1 MKDLQKAS
9 IIYSGNVQGV
19 GFRFTARDVACRT
32 GVSGFARN
40 LGSGDVE
47 VVCEGTPDQVQRFI
61 RDLGE
66 SMREYIADSKID
78 TSPAAGE
85 FTSFEIRF

>member
-1 MKDLQKAS
+1 MKDLQRAH
-9 IIYSGNVQGV
+9 ITYSGNVQGV
-19 GFRFTARDVACRT
+19 GFRFTARDVAARM

-47 VVCEGTPDQVQRFI
+47 VVCEGTGEQVRSFV

-78 TSPAAGE
+78 TSLAVGE